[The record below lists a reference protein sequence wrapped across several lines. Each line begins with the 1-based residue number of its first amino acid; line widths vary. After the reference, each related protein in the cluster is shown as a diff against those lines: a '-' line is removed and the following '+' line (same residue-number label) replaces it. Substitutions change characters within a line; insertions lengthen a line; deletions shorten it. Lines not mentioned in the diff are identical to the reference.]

1 MIPRLLTMGKR
12 HANSLDGEA
21 GGEFMLDDSYRSTTK
36 VEQDIE
42 LKAVSAQALH
52 ANLAV
57 DVVCAF
63 SLRLAHNKANVLK
76 GH

>member
-1 MIPRLLTMGKR
+1 MGRR
-12 HANSLDGEA
+12 HADRLGGKA
-21 GGEFMLDDSYRSTTK
+21 GGEFVLADYDRSTAR
-36 VEQDIE
+36 VEQGIK

-63 SLRLAHNKANVLK
+63 TFRLAHNKVTVLK